1 MSGTR
6 HLPFQYSVLTIAI
19 ITGLTPYE
27 IWALDLV
34 QEPPLPTSK
43 SAFVA
48 PNVIISVDDSG
59 SMDFCL
65 NKESSTECI
74 QNIDNSKRT
83 EQKKYI
89 CSPGYTLTRNNDCI
103 NKNNSIDNTKRSEYI
118 EYQCSSGF
126 QLDNSTNNCFN
137 WTGANDI
144 KSPVNGIWPINSRR
158 INVLKH
164 SISSVIS
171 DLNLIPLNKIRLA
184 WQAMNNGTNN
194 VNSTAMNINS
204 MRPIDALIAKEENL
218 STGKYIWT
226 SNKNGNVRQEYCD
239 PIKGVLRTNNTGTLG
254 NCDFVYDTKI
264 VYTKHRDNFLSF
276 ISGLVASGG
285 TPSHKMLRQADE
297 YMRQPL
303 SKNSPWSTDPGGT
316 SSKATEYLGCRRNY
330 HIFLSDGRWTTY
342 DNNLDNLGNL
352 DNSIYTALNDRLAYT
367 PDTDQT
373 RIYSDTT
380 TSSLADIAFKSWMI
394 PLQDGSKLTD
404 TSNLKPSKIYTDAP
418 SEEVFTLSKNGTT
431 KSVNLKKYWNP
442 KYNPATWPHMV
453 TYTIGFSEQAT
464 TWPGAPT
471 IAPPTSQVPFGYD
484 NGFIDLVTGWEKWPL
499 MRSGSTSEYGY
510 TNNTYDPVRSLD
522 LWHAAINGRGR
533 FYAVNQAE
541 DLAKAFTEII
551 GKINEESAPLPDSI
565 AGGGST
571 SGYNVSQNNAGIFA
585 SVYSPKDAWS
595 GYITATKAIEPE
607 EYSCPTKD
615 APDKKCYR
623 FPDVTSGWEGK
634 TTAQRLDALTPIDG
648 HPEQRLVLSWSDS
661 TSTGT
666 LFKWPASADSIINL
680 SSSQLKS
687 LIGITSTAELTTDQK
702 TQAKNIVNYIRGD
715 RSLEGTT
722 TEKPFR
728 VRYSRQGDI
737 VNSEIWY
744 TGGPISNYAMGY
756 SSFVKEQ
763 KDRIPMLYVGGND
776 GMLHG
781 FSAKDGYE
789 KIAYVPRGVIG
800 NLKKLT
806 DKDYQH
812 QYYVDGSPMTGDIKD
827 GTTWKTILVGTLG
840 AGGKGYFLLDVTN
853 PAGFS
858 SANAANLVIM
868 DRTRSNSET
877 PSNCSSLSGSAKTEC
892 EAINDIGN
900 ITAPPGRNS
909 SNLQETTQ
917 ITRMNNG
924 RWAVVIGN
932 GYNSANQ
939 RPVLLI
945 QYLDGDKSLKRIHA
959 VPTSISTG
967 SGNANDNGL
976 AAPALVDL
984 NGDGKTDIAYAGDN
998 LGNLWKFDLTS
1009 ANDTDW
1015 KVAFGDNKPLF
1026 TARGLATPTSTLRDQ
1041 IQPITAPPIV
1051 RANDRSMTIGTGT
1064 SAKVLPVGGM
1074 MVAFGTGR
1082 NLTQNDR
1089 RTDVAQPVQ
1098 TLYSVLDSTRYRIK
1112 TDKTSLEVHPGSGDC
1127 TKNTACIPT
1136 PTPVG
1141 TIGASGAPLAK
1152 QTITA
1157 IDGDFATVTATEELN
1172 SAEWGKEKKGWYLDF
1187 PATGERL
1194 LKPMQFY
1201 DGSNILAVYSETP
1214 SGVKNS
1220 ESDNINESCVPVKVD
1235 TSAGSQFRTLINIM
1249 DGKRPTVQVVDYNGD
1264 GRYNAA
1270 DKFVARAA
1278 VKTGTP
1284 ILITKRDRIVDLT
1297 GGGGGRD
1304 TLARMPEYS
1313 MRPSWRQLK

>member
-6 HLPFQYSVLTIAI
+6 HRPFPYSVLTIASLAA
-19 ITGLTPYE
+19 LTPYE

-43 SAFVA
+43 SSFVA
-48 PNVIISVDDSG
+48 PNVIISIDDSG
-59 SMDFCL
+59 SMDWGV
-65 NKESSTECI
+65 KTTTDGPST
-74 QNIDNSKRT
+74 KG
-83 EQKKYI
+83 K
-89 CSPGYTLTRNNDCI
+89 GYTEPYSDGTWASD
-103 NKNNSIDNTKRSEYI
+103 
-118 EYQCSSGF
+118 
-126 QLDNSTNNCFN
+126 
-137 WTGANDI
+137 A
-144 KSPVNGIWPINSRR
+144 RR
-158 INVLKH
+158 INVLKYALTT
-164 SISSVIS
+164 VF
-171 DLNLIPLNKIRLA
+171 NNKELIPDSKLRIA
-184 WQAMNNGTNN
+184 WQAMHNNAGSSGAGS
-194 VNSTAMNINS
+194 VNSSNMNTNS
-204 MRPIDALIAKEENL
+204 MRLIGATVGTTTHRENFL
-218 STGKYIWT
+218 
-226 SNKNGNVRQEYCD
+226 
-239 PIKGVLRTNNTGTLG
+239 
-254 NCDFVYDTKI
+254 DFVKNL
-264 VYTKHRDNFLSF
+264 KANN
-276 ISGLVASGG
+276 G
-285 TPSHKMLRQADE
+285 TPSHEMFSKADA
-297 YMRQPL
+297 YMRRSL
-303 SKNSPWSTDPGGT
+303 SKNSPWSSDPGGT
-316 SSKATEYLGCRRNY
+316 GTKATEYLGCRRNY
-330 HIFLSDGRWTTY
+330 HIMMTDGVWNSLTDSYKSGEQDGINWIASGDRKAYSTT
-342 DNNLDNLGNL
+342 
-352 DNSIYTALNDRLAYT
+352 S
-367 PDTDQT
+367 DQT
-373 RIYSDTT
+373 RIYRDSYANMV
-380 TSSLADIAFKSWMI
+380 ADWAFKSWME
-394 PLQDGSKLTD
+394 PLQNIANLKDADK
-404 TSNLKPSKIYTDAP
+404 LKPSKIYQDAP
-418 SEEVFTLSKNGTT
+418 ETELFTVQKDKFKNITVSGNSSSQREKSCRDMGGEWLGGFSNNCKVQDGTET
-431 KSVNLKKYWNP
+431 KSVNLQKYWNP

-453 TYTIGFSEQAT
+453 TYTIGFSDQAT
-464 TWPGAPT
+464 KWNSRTN
-471 IAPPTSQVPFGYD
+471 IATPNSTDPVVPFGFESA
-484 NGFIDLVTGWEKWPL
+484 GFKDLVTGWAQWPDL
-499 MRSGSTSEYGY
+499 LSD
-510 TNNTYDPVRSLD
+510 TYHISDSNSDRALD
-522 LWHAAINGRGR
+522 LWHSAINGRGR
-533 FYAVNQAE
+533 FYAVTEAE

-1041 IQPITAPPIV
+1041 IQSITAPPIV